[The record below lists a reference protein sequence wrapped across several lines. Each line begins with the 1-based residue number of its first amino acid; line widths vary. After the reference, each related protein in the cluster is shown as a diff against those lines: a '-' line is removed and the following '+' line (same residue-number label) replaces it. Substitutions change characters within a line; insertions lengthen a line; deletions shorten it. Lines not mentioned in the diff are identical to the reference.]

1 MSPIDYVANAILAL
15 SKTPV
20 KCRVFHCVNPNMICN
35 GDIVEALNS
44 FGNDINMVSDEEFIK
59 ICKENMDENI
69 QGLITSDL
77 SIKDLSDEMEDEFE
91 DYGEEFVEMNLKS
104 DQTCEILHS
113 LEFDWPESTQD
124 YLKRFITYLNK
135 FNFFN

>member
-1 MSPIDYVANAILAL
+1 
-15 SKTPV
+15 
-20 KCRVFHCVNPNMICN
+20 MICN

-77 SIKDLSDEMEDEFE
+77 SIKDLSDEMEEEFE